1 MTHFRALLC
10 VGLVTTFVSTSAR
23 IVVTSDVSKT
33 ALKHGEIRGNLAE
46 ALTQFAYST
55 KTPTIGE
62 LAQPLASIHVPE
74 GVHSPEDMV
83 RELARQA
90 PGYRWESR
98 GKVIFFYREDLERN
112 ALNILN
118 LKFERFTMPNNVS
131 QLKYALPN
139 METALLDRTSEK
151 GILLTGFGD
160 TELEKDTLKGEVM
173 EGVNGREILVRAAN
187 QNPTFSVILVY
198 AKGTLRTKSASKE
211 VEWLWPS
218 SMWRCWTRG

>member
-10 VGLVTTFVSTSAR
+10 VGLVTTFVSISAR

-98 GKVIFFYREDLERN
+98 GKVMLFYREDLERN

-139 METALLDRTSEK
+139 MEPLCLTAR
-151 GILLTGFGD
+151 
-160 TELEKDTLKGEVM
+160 
-173 EGVNGREILVRAAN
+173 VRKA
-187 QNPTFSVILVY
+187 FS
-198 AKGTLRTKSASKE
+198 
-211 VEWLWPS
+211 
-218 SMWRCWTRG
+218 